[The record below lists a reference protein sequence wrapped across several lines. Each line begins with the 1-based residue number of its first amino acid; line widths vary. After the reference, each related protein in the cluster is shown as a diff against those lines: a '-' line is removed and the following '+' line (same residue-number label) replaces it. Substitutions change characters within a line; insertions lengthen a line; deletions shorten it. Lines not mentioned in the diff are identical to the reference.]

1 MLRALQLL
9 AANDDGFAGV
19 AIPADVA
26 AMATHVNNDAAD
38 DDDDDDDDATHA
50 STDRAMPHVMTTP
63 KDATRK
69 LVLADAY
76 FPSGA
81 FVTPTA
87 LAGIARKRDDAHLAS
102 PAAARQLLRL
112 RASGG
117 HGRDGGGLGTSHVRH
132 VPPAPALRAKQATKR
147 SAAAAAAAAANPARA
162 GQPEARRRQAARHR
176 RQRCAQASR
185 EEVTSM
191 PPHEAPPMH
200 EQNPLL

>member
-9 AANDDGFAGV
+9 AANNDGFAGV

-26 AMATHVNNDAAD
+26 AMATHVNNDA
-38 DDDDDDDDATHA
+38 DDDDDDDATHA

-63 KDATRK
+63 EDETRK

-117 HGRDGGGLGTSHVRH
+117 HGRDGGGLGISHVRH

-147 SAAAAAAAAANPARA
+147 SAAAAAVAAANPARA
-162 GQPEARRRQAARHR
+162 GQKRAAGK
-176 RQRCAQASR
+176 
-185 EEVTSM
+185 
-191 PPHEAPPMH
+191 PPAAGGSAVRKRAAKR
-200 EQNPLL
+200 